1 MATAVRSIKSL
12 DTAEEL
18 WGLRKDTKDARSRL
32 EILWK
37 LGIAFYR
44 GRQYTYY
51 STAMKRIAQLPLDD
65 QKPRARTRIV
75 SNQIKPNC
83 NKLVAKLLQNK
94 AQFTASPG
102 NADPNSIKAARL
114 SESASEYWWDAL
126 DMPRKYR
133 QALTWGR
140 VAGQGYMLVNWDK
153 YAGQA
158 FQYLCHPETNEPVP
172 TQVQA
177 DYKAELAQHGPEV
190 LQAATRTSYT
200 GDLSITVHSP
210 LNVWLDSTVEQFED
224 IRYWGVDQH
233 LSPEEVETRWGV
245 KLQPDSVIVDADLGA
260 QVSDFDNAKKSVIV
274 VSTLYIRP
282 CPSLPA
288 GRVVTFTKERK
299 LEDNAWNFPFQHP
312 NIFKF
317 GSTPIPN
324 SVYDSGEVEDA
335 IPLNKELNKTI
346 SQALTHRDLTINP
359 KWTVPRNSVQ
369 QFNAS
374 DEIIQFTPINGMEPK
389 PVVHQPMPPYIR
401 EIMDDLNIRIK
412 ECFGLT
418 DASSGHAP
426 PPGLESG
433 IAMDLQQEASDA
445 AIAPI
450 VEDNEVSLGKVL
462 QTCLE
467 FARVY
472 YTNERMMEITGHN
485 GKPQIIAFKGSRI
498 PDNVSIHTE
507 ASSSMPRTRAG
518 KLARVMFLKSNG
530 LLQPGS
536 EYKYLDM
543 PDLKGWKQDAM
554 LDEDHA
560 DREHEK
566 IKTGQVLNPAA
577 LQEAQGQIATGVNPE
592 TQQPFR
598 DTAEI
603 QGFLL
608 SAMLKPTSY
617 ENYDA
622 HYARHTSYMKSLEFE
637 ELDPNVQHEFIVHT
651 DQTLQRIMDIAQ
663 ASKERAG
670 NVKVNLAAH
679 EVLGPEAVAAILRE
693 AGVQNVTPEILATEE
708 PMESM
713 VMSTDSVDKPN
724 APGEKL
730 GKASTGKASSGTSKP
745 STTKAVQ
752 RK

>member
-1 MATAVRSIKSL
+1 MAAEAKSIKSL
-12 DTAEEL
+12 DTAEDL
-18 WGLRKDTKDARSRL
+18 WALRKEVKDQRNRL

-51 STAMKRIAQLPLDD
+51 STAMRRITQLPLDD
-65 QKPRARTRIV
+65 SKPRARTRIV

-83 NKLVAKLLQNK
+83 NRLVAKLLQNK

-102 NADPNSIKAARL
+102 NSDSNSIKAARL
-114 SESASEYWWDAL
+114 AESAAEYWWDAL
-126 DMPRKYR
+126 DMQRKYR
-133 QALTWGR
+133 QALTWAR
-140 VAGQGYMLVNWDK
+140 VAGQGYMLVTWDK

-158 FQYLCHPETNEPVP
+158 FQYFCHPETQEPIP
-172 TQVQA
+172 SEMQA
-177 DYKAELAQHGPEV
+177 DYQAALAEHGPEV
-190 LQAATRTSYT
+190 TQAATRTSYT
-200 GDLSITVHSP
+200 GDLSIAVHSP
-210 LNVWLDSTVEQFED
+210 LNVWVDPTVEEFGD

-233 LSPEEVETRWGV
+233 LDPDEVETRWGV
-245 KLQPDSVIVDADLGA
+245 KIKADSVITDADLGA
-260 QVSDFDNAKKSVIV
+260 QVSDYDSAKKTVCV

-282 CPSLPA
+282 CPSLPQ
-288 GRVVTFTKERK
+288 GRVVTFTQDRT
-299 LEDNAWNFPFQHP
+299 LEDHAWNFPFKHP

-369 QFNAS
+369 QFNAA

-389 PVVHQPMPPYIR
+389 PVTHAPMPPYIR
-401 EIMDDLNIRIK
+401 DIMDDLNIRIK

-418 DASSGHAP
+418 DASSGHVP
-426 PPGLESG
+426 QGMESG

-445 AIAPI
+445 SIAPI
-450 VEDNEVSLGKVL
+450 VEDNEIALGKVF

-467 FARVY
+467 LARVY
-472 YTNERMMEITGHN
+472 YTDERMLEIVGTN
-485 GKPQIIAFKGSRI
+485 GKPQIVAFKGSRI
-498 PDNVSIHTE
+498 PDTVSIHTE

-518 KLARVMFLKSNG
+518 KLARVMFLKSNN
-530 LLQPGS
+530 LLPPGS

-554 LDEDHA
+554 MDEDQA
-560 DREHEK
+560 EREHDR
-566 IKTGQVLNPAA
+566 IKNGQVLNPVA
-577 LQEAQGQIATGVNPE
+577 LQEAQGAIATGINPD
-592 TQQPFR
+592 TGKPFM
-598 DTAEI
+598 DAAEV

-608 SAMLKPTSY
+608 QSMLKPLPY
-617 ENYDA
+617 ENSQA
-622 HYARHTSYMKSLEFE
+622 HMAVHSKYMKSVEFE
-637 ELDPNVQHEFIVHT
+637 ESDPNQQHEFIQHLELT
-651 DQTLQRIMDIAQ
+651 QQKLAAENPEPSQ
-663 ASKERAG
+663 
-670 NVKVNLAAH
+670 VKVNMAAH
-679 EVLGPEAVAAILRE
+679 EVLPPTAVSAILDK
-693 AGVQNVTPEILATEE
+693 AGVKGITPEILATEE

-730 GKASTGKASSGTSKP
+730 GKTTTGKASSGTSKP
-745 STTKAVQ
+745 SSKASVQ